1 MVGKTRLDFTSRG
14 RLKEARDSYAAAVKA
29 IKDLPARLQESA
41 AMRELYLKLEKLLA
55 ELDAS
60 LKIRPVP
67 AQ

>member
-1 MVGKTRLDFTSRG
+1 MLTSAHVR
-14 RLKEARDSYAAAVKA
+14 EAF
-29 IKDLPARLQESA
+29 DLEQESA

-55 ELDAS
+55 ELDTS